1 MQKQFRIFLIAIV
14 LWLGLF
20 SGNYTVVNTG
30 IYPPLFISMLGYIV
44 AFKKML
50 LPKYAMF
57 FIVVAFIYICLFLI
71 SNLYNGFE
79 LDLFL
84 IEFRYV
90 LKALLIPVGV
100 SLVALFIF
108 RKYYFDSYK
117 ISQIVF
123 WIIFFQATLAVLQLS
138 HSAFREWFFSFLQ
151 LAEGWQHFVN
161 IGHFRTIGLAGLS
174 IYDTSLAYSL
184 LFGLT
189 TYLYKKSGYIN
200 NIQWVLT
207 FVIFF
212 LLTILSGRT
221 GLILILLLTFY
232 ILINR
237 SNIITLFNF
246 LILGSISFGLL
257 TYYINFDELLI
268 FINFAFEF
276 FNSDSGKLESASTND
291 LLENHLFLPFNVN
304 PIFGDAMWAQP
315 SISNTYRYEYST
327 DSGYILSFISLGITG
342 FLMSLYMTYIVFKGY
357 SYSYFV
363 HFKNSYSS
371 LFFKIIMFFLVI
383 GMILKGPI
391 FFSDKFMPVLIFVF
405 MIHHYLKG
413 VPTIEKFNTNSNI

>member
-20 SGNYTVVNTG
+20 SGNYIVVNTG
-30 IYPPLFISMLGYIV
+30 IYPPLFISILGYIV

-57 FIVVAFIYICLFLI
+57 FIVLAFVYICLFLI

-79 LDLFL
+79 PDLFL

-108 RKYYFDSYK
+108 RKYHFYSYE

-123 WIIFFQATLAVLQLS
+123 WIVFFQATLAVLQLS
-138 HSAFREWFFSFLQ
+138 NSAFREWFFSFLQ

-200 NIQWVLT
+200 NIQW
-207 FVIFF
+207 IFTLF
-212 LLTILSGRT
+212 IFMLLTVLSGRT
-221 GLILILLLTFY
+221 GLIVFLLLTFY
-232 ILINR
+232 LLMNKTSIF
-237 SNIITLFNF
+237 TLLNF
-246 LILGSISFGLL
+246 FIMGSVGFGLL
-257 TYYINFDELLI
+257 TYYIRLL
-268 FINFAFEF
+268 A
-276 FNSDSGKLESASTND
+276 
-291 LLENHLFLPFNVN
+291 
-304 PIFGDAMWAQP
+304 
-315 SISNTYRYEYST
+315 
-327 DSGYILSFISLGITG
+327 
-342 FLMSLYMTYIVFKGY
+342 
-357 SYSYFV
+357 
-363 HFKNSYSS
+363 
-371 LFFKIIMFFLVI
+371 
-383 GMILKGPI
+383 
-391 FFSDKFMPVLIFVF
+391 
-405 MIHHYLKG
+405 
-413 VPTIEKFNTNSNI
+413 